1 MNELIRHAFMFHFN
15 IYTLTHYSHTL
26 SLFLYLGKSYA
37 INMEVKKKN
46 VCPECLHP
54 HRQGKFCHVFAMGRT
69 DIGAMAEDGKYVLF
83 IYLSISFY
91 CEIF

>member
-1 MNELIRHAFMFHFN
+1 MHHFN
-15 IYTLTHYSHTL
+15 IHTLIYYSNIL
-26 SLFLYLGKSYA
+26 SLFLYLGKDYA
-37 INMEVKKKN
+37 INMEVKKKT

-69 DIGAMAEDGKYVLF
+69 DIGAMGEDGKCVFF
-83 IYLSISFY
+83 ISLSISFY